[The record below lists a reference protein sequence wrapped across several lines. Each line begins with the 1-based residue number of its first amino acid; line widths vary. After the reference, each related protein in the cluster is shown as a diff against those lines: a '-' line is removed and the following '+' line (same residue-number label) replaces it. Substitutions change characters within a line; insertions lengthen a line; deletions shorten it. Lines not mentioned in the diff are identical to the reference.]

1 MMGSLDFNLI
11 KNKKFLV
18 CDDILGKYF
27 ENILRVG
34 NVVYFII
41 LTASSDISETA
52 KYIGMIGI
60 QHFIARKY
68 YFSSSQKPVITLL
81 L

>member
-1 MMGSLDFNLI
+1 MIDSLDFNLI
-11 KNKKFLV
+11 KNKKFSV
-18 CDDILGKYF
+18 CDDILGKYWTF
-27 ENILRVG
+27 LRVG

-41 LTASSDISETA
+41 LTAGSDISETA